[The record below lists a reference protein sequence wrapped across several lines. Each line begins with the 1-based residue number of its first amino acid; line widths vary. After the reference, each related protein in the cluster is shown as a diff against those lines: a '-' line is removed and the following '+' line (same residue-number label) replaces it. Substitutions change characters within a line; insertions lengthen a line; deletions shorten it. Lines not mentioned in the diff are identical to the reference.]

1 MDASVRDKVRIS
13 GRIGEFPADQA
24 HALAAQPDFSHII
37 ARFRRIC
44 RMDEIDRAIIREL
57 RRDGR
62 MPNAALAEAV
72 GLSPSACLR
81 RLRLLERNGTIRGYT
96 VVVEEA
102 PARDV
107 VTVIVQ
113 ITLDRQTDDHLRRF
127 EDAVRRCPEVREC
140 HLMTGMS
147 DYLLRV
153 EVRDAA
159 DYERLH
165 KEALSRMPGVAR
177 IQSSFAIRTVI
188 RG

>member
-1 MDASVRDKVRIS
+1 
-13 GRIGEFPADQA
+13 
-24 HALAAQPDFSHII
+24 
-37 ARFRRIC
+37 
-44 RMDEIDRAIIREL
+44 MDEIDRAIIREL

-62 MPNAALAEAV
+62 MPNAKLAAAV

-81 RLRLLERNGTIRGYT
+81 RLRLLERAGTIRGYT
-96 VVVEEA
+96 ALVEEA
-102 PARDV
+102 PAKDT

-113 ITLDRQTDDHLRRF
+113 ITLDRQTDEHLRRF
-127 EDAVRRCPEVREC
+127 EVAVRTCPEVREC
-140 HLMTGMS
+140 HLMTGLS

>member
-1 MDASVRDKVRIS
+1 MPERDKDKRRDRRIS
-13 GRIGEFPADQA
+13 GGSGAWDGGTG
-24 HALAAQPDFSHII
+24 HYSHNLAP
-37 ARFRRIC
+37 FRRTR

-81 RLRLLERNGTIRGYT
+81 RLRLLERDGTIRGYT
-96 VVVEEA
+96 VVVDEV
-102 PARDV
+102 PSRDV

-113 ITLDRQTDDHLRRF
+113 ITLERQTDDHLKRF
-127 EDAVRRCPEVREC
+127 EEAVRKCPEVREC
-140 HLMTGMS
+140 HLMTGIA

-153 EVRDAA
+153 EARDAA
-159 DYERLH
+159 DYERVH

-188 RG
+188 RGGG

>member
-1 MDASVRDKVRIS
+1 MDD
-13 GRIGEFPADQA
+13 
-24 HALAAQPDFSHII
+24 
-37 ARFRRIC
+37 
-44 RMDEIDRAIIREL
+44 IDRAILREL

-62 MPNAALAEAV
+62 MPNAKLAEAV

-96 VVVEEA
+96 ALVEEA
-102 PARDV
+102 PAKDT

-113 ITLDRQTDDHLRRF
+113 ITLDRQTDEHLRRF
-127 EDAVRRCPEVREC
+127 ETAVRTCPEVREC
-140 HLMTGMS
+140 HLMTGLS

>member
-1 MDASVRDKVRIS
+1 M
-13 GRIGEFPADQA
+13 
-24 HALAAQPDFSHII
+24 L
-37 ARFRRIC
+37 
-44 RMDEIDRAIIREL
+44 RMDEIDRGIIRAL
-57 RRDGR
+57 RQDGR
-62 MPNAALAEAV
+62 MPNAALAATV

-81 RLRLLERNGTIRGYT
+81 RLRLLESRGIIRGYT
-96 VVVEEA
+96 VLVDDPS
-102 PARDV
+102 PAGL

-140 HLMTGMS
+140 HLMTGIA

-153 EVRDAA
+153 EARDAA
-159 DYERLH
+159 DYERIH

-188 RG
+188 RGG

>member
-1 MDASVRDKVRIS
+1 
-13 GRIGEFPADQA
+13 
-24 HALAAQPDFSHII
+24 
-37 ARFRRIC
+37 
-44 RMDEIDRAIIREL
+44 MDEIDRAMIREL

-96 VVVEEA
+96 VVVEDA
-102 PARDV
+102 PQRDT

-113 ITLDRQTDDHLRRF
+113 ITLDRQTDEHLRKF
-127 EDAVRRCPEVREC
+127 EDAVRKCPEVREC